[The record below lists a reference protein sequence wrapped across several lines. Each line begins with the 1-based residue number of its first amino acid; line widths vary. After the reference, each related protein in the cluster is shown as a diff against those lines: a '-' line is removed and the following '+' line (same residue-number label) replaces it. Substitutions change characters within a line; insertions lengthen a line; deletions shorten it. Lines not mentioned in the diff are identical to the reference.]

1 MGIGT
6 TRDKGRRDQEK
17 REDDGVLLLYEVD
30 EGRDGFRAVG
40 ELFDWVEP
48 VVQVRHRGTGVLY
61 REHHTVLQLMHTH
74 QLAY

>member
-1 MGIGT
+1 MM
-6 TRDKGRRDQEK
+6 
-17 REDDGVLLLYEVD
+17 GVLLLYEVD

-74 QLAY
+74 TS